1 MPEPMKDTPMAKPKR
16 PAHHRTAIGQMQRVK
31 TRAWI
36 IKCAIPVF
44 GEHGPD
50 IPVIDDFV
58 RAAGVSRGT
67 FYNYFQTTRELLDA
81 TMETLSDEVIATIV
95 PAVAGMT
102 DPVTRL
108 ATAARMYYR
117 KATMDPLFGA
127 FLESVSGVGTLA
139 IERARGDLQEAIRSG
154 ATRVQDIELA
164 QAIAIG
170 ACRAHGRRC
179 AWPRRRA
186 RHSVGSGR
194 GAGAD
199 QRSPAGAAARFAAD
213 ELTPELS
220 LTLTYLSLT
229 TLSIKVLLHPLSLS

>member
-1 MPEPMKDTPMAKPKR
+1 MTNEKATKPKR
-16 PAHHRTAIGQMQRVK
+16 PVHHRTAIGQEQRVK

-44 GEHGPD
+44 AEHGPD
-50 IPVIDDFV
+50 IPVIDDFAK
-58 RAAGVSRGT
+58 AAGISRGS

-102 DPVTRL
+102 DPVARL

-139 IERARGDLQEAIRSG
+139 LERARGDLQEAIRSG

-164 QAIAIG
+164 QAIA
-170 ACRAHGRRC
+170 
-179 AWPRRRA
+179 
-186 RHSVGSGR
+186 VGVMVF
-194 GAGAD
+194 ALKT
-199 QRSPAGAAARFAAD
+199 PAARTGGDARGIEVVRAILSGLGVSQARID
-213 ELTPELS
+213 EALRAPLPDLLPDS
-220 LTLTYLSLT
+220 P
-229 TLSIKVLLHPLSLS
+229 SIG

>member
-1 MPEPMKDTPMAKPKR
+1 MPEPMKDMPMAKPSR

-58 RAAGVSRGT
+58 KAAGVSRGT

-81 TMETLSDEVIATIV
+81 TMETLSDDVIATIV

-154 ATRVQDIELA
+154 ATQVQDIELA
-164 QAIAIG
+164 QAIA
-170 ACRAHGRRC
+170 
-179 AWPRRRA
+179 
-186 RHSVGSGR
+186 VGVMVF
-194 GAGAD
+194 ALK
-199 QRSPAGAAARFAAD
+199 SPAARTGGDARGLEVVRAVLSALGVAQARID
-213 ELTPELS
+213 EALRAPLPD
-220 LTLTYLSLT
+220 
-229 TLSIKVLLHPLSLS
+229 LLPMN

>member
-1 MPEPMKDTPMAKPKR
+1 MVKPRR
-16 PAHHRTAIGQMQRVK
+16 PAHHRTAIGQIQRIK
-31 TRAWI
+31 TRAWV

-50 IPVIDDFV
+50 IPVVDDFV

-102 DPVTRL
+102 DPVMRL

-127 FLESVSGVGTLA
+127 FLKSVSGVGTLA
-139 IERARGDLQEAIRSG
+139 IEHARGDLQEAIRSG

-164 QAIAIG
+164 QAIA
-170 ACRAHGRRC
+170 
-179 AWPRRRA
+179 
-186 RHSVGSGR
+186 VGVMVF
-194 GAGAD
+194 ALKT
-199 QRSPAGAAARFAAD
+199 PAARTGGDARGLEVVRAI
-213 ELTPELS
+213 LS
-220 LTLTYLSLT
+220 GLGVSQARINEALRAPLPDSL
-229 TLSIKVLLHPLSLS
+229 PMN

>member
-1 MPEPMKDTPMAKPKR
+1 MVKPSR
-16 PAHHRTAIGQMQRVK
+16 TAHHRTAIGQIQRIK

-50 IPVIDDFV
+50 IPVVDDFV

-81 TMETLSDEVIATIV
+81 TMEALSDEVIATIV

-117 KATMDPLFGA
+117 KATVDPLFGA

-139 IERARGDLQEAIRSG
+139 IERARGDLQEAIQSG

-164 QAIAIG
+164 QAIA
-170 ACRAHGRRC
+170 
-179 AWPRRRA
+179 
-186 RHSVGSGR
+186 VGVMVF
-194 GAGAD
+194 ALKT
-199 QRSPAGAAARFAAD
+199 PAARTGGDARGLEVVHAILSGLGVSQARINKALRAPLPD
-213 ELTPELS
+213 LLPMNTPRAF
-220 LTLTYLSLT
+220 
-229 TLSIKVLLHPLSLS
+229 P

>member
-170 ACRAHGRRC
+170 VMVFALK
-179 AWPRRRA
+179 
-186 RHSVGSGR
+186 
-194 GAGAD
+194 
-199 QRSPAGAAARFAAD
+199 SPAARTGGDARGLEVVRAI
-213 ELTPELS
+213 LS
-220 LTLTYLSLT
+220 GLGVAQARINEALRA
-229 TLSIKVLLHPLSLS
+229 PLPDLPPMN